1 MENIRKSFKRLK
13 ITLSFQ
19 LEHSKGVIFY
29 YKFGIGSFFCR
40 ILPRL
45 KDDFLKFRTKVY
57 LDSNKPF
64 LDHIKIFKKSKKMT
78 NFVTFFAEI

>member
-29 YKFGIGSFFCR
+29 YKFGIGSFFGR

-45 KDDFLKFRTKVY
+45 KDDFKEFRTKVY
-57 LDSNKPF
+57 LDTNQPF
-64 LDHIKIFKKSKKMT
+64 LDHLKIFIKSKK
-78 NFVTFFAEI
+78 NDKFCIFFC